1 MNFLD
6 FVVSEVGYY
15 WENITDGNIFNET
28 ALQILNS
35 AKADWDKADD
45 KEKTNIEY
53 ETGLKLSDMDNIFK
67 RKWEFTYTQETE
79 DGDSEYSGFI
89 ADAPNEEIA
98 WAIFLGIDGEFGIP
112 SSSDYSIK
120 EVTPYAERRY
130 KSWVRSPSPST
141 GAEKSI

>member
-6 FVVSEVGYY
+6 FVVSEVGDY
-15 WENITDGNIFNET
+15 WENITDGNIFNDN

-35 AKADWDKADD
+35 TKVAWDKADD

-53 ETGLKLSDMDNIFK
+53 ETGVKLSDMDNIFK
-67 RKWEFTYTQETE
+67 RKWEFTYENTPEAGVSDYT
-79 DGDSEYSGFI
+79 EYSGFI
-89 ADAPNEEIA
+89 VDAPNEEVA

-120 EVTPYAERRY
+120 EVTPYA
-130 KSWVRSPSPST
+130 
-141 GAEKSI
+141 